1 METKTF
7 RKGQVIFHEGEAGD
21 SMCDLYM
28 GRVGVYANYGTDDQ
42 RLLTEYYPDQ
52 YFGEM
57 GLLDHAPRSA
67 TAVAL
72 EDETCISF
80 VTEDSF
86 GEFFEKNPA
95 RVLMVMQQLSQN
107 LRKRTKDYV
116 EVCRTIH
123 EQAVKE
129 GNA

>member
-95 RVLMVMQQLSQN
+95 RVLMVMQ
-107 LRKRTKDYV
+107 
-116 EVCRTIH
+116 
-123 EQAVKE
+123 
-129 GNA
+129 

>member
-123 EQAVKE
+123 EQPVKE

>member
-1 METKTF
+1 MNIKSF
-7 RKGQVIFHEGEAGD
+7 GKGAVIFRQGDAGD
-21 SMCDLYM
+21 CMYDIQS
-28 GRVGVYANYGTDDQ
+28 GRVGIFDHYGEPDEKKIAELYADQ
-42 RLLTEYYPDQ
+42 I
-52 YFGEM
+52 FGEM

-72 EDETCISF
+72 EDETSISF